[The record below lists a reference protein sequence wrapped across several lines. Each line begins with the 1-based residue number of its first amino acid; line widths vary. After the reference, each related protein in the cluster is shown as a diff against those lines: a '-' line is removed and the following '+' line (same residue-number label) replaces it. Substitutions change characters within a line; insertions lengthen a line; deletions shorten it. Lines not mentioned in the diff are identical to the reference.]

1 MALSKNGK
9 NGFTLDLV
17 VGIQDIFKKQ
27 AKDVEKEANG
37 LQKEFQELQ
46 RTLDGIDEFKK
57 LKTDLKQLENQ
68 TDATEEQ
75 IKSMAEKV
83 ESSKMSLHRAGVSTS
98 KLADEQK
105 RLATSLAKTS
115 KEMKDQ
121 ADASAQMQSAQARVE
136 SIATGVAGA
145 VTAGALAR
153 KLAQAGLDRDKML
166 RMAAASTNASLD
178 DLSSDDSK
186 RWRSKMVRSMGG
198 DHDYA
203 DIVAAQTLALKTGAQ
218 GEQANA
224 LAERSL
230 QLTKYNKD
238 WELEEVNRALNK
250 MTQSDSDLS
259 VDKAAAILDAVKKNG
274 GDEYKDML
282 DSALE
287 YSGYLR
293 DIGVDTQ
300 TAWAAAL
307 ASIKGGARGTDKA
320 FDAIKEGIAAR
331 LSDPSELEKL
341 LGKGKT
347 QGSIDEYI
355 TDADVRQQLKNAI
368 GSYRQA
374 LAEGSSTAKPTQQ
387 IASSLSELYKQNPQ
401 NAKVVAENIFGVQGS
416 EDLTKG
422 GLQNFLGVLSGTI
435 SPEEVLKT
443 KRSLDESVALSQSA
457 ADDVRSAWGLF
468 TDPFINLGSDI
479 MSSSTGITGALSSG
493 ASMWADALNDSPLTT
508 GTLTV
513 GGTIGGLIGL
523 KRGGGYLL
531 RKTQDIALKYFTSG
545 RGSVKP
551 PKTEVVDDAAKA
563 AAEGADALKS
573 GTVAKDAVKGASTA
587 TGVDDAAKIATE
599 GIDVLKGGAVA
610 DDAVKGA
617 SSAAKGAEEIAT
629 NSSVLKKGSDVVG
642 TALKNAGKTG
652 GKFIKGIPL
661 LGQAISG
668 GMFLYHTLTGDFES
682 AAGDAGALVGGIA
695 GEVAGTAVLPGAGT
709 LAGGITGAMSGDEL
723 ARSWYREH
731 FGSNEPQIEQVEDT
745 VASITTNNEQ
755 NITAKTASNAP
766 PITIEISNDFKF
778 DLGIVNGEDDSAQ
791 EMLVQALRTATP
803 EMQRQLKATLQD
815 LFSSADNIALTD

>member
-1 MALSKNGK
+1 MALSKNGS

-27 AKDVEKEANG
+27 AKDVEKEAAS
-37 LQKEFQELQ
+37 LQKEFKKLQ
-46 RTLDGIDEFKK
+46 STLNGIDEFKK
-57 LKTDLKQLENQ
+57 LQTDLKQLENQ
-68 TDATEEQ
+68 TDATEDQ
-75 IKSMAEKV
+75 IKSMVEKV

-121 ADASAQMQSAQARVE
+121 ASAAAQMQSAQAQVE
-136 SIATGVAGA
+136 TIASGVAGA

-153 KLAQAGLDRDKML
+153 KLAKAGLDRDKML

-186 RWRSKMVRSMGG
+186 RWRSKMIRSMGG

-218 GEQANA
+218 GEQANS

-259 VDKAAAILDAVKKNG
+259 VNKAAAILDAVKKNG

-355 TDADVRQQLKNAI
+355 TDADVRQQLKDSI
-368 GSYRQA
+368 GAYRQA
-374 LAEGSSTAKPTQQ
+374 LAEGSSTAKPMQQ
-387 IASSLSELYKQNPQ
+387 IALSLSELYKQNPQ

-422 GLQNFLGVLSGTI
+422 GFQNFLGVLSGAI
-435 SPEEVLKT
+435 SSEDVLKT

-479 MSSSTGITGALSSG
+479 MNSSTGITGVLSSG
-493 ASMWADALNDSPLTT
+493 ASMWADALNDSPVTT
-508 GTLTV
+508 GVL
-513 GGTIGGLIGL
+513 TIGGLIGTGV
-523 KRGGGYLL
+523 GGALGGRHIY
-531 RKTQDIALKYFTSG
+531 RKAQDIALKYFTGG

-551 PKTEVVDDAAKA
+551 PAAEATIVDDAAKA
-563 AAEGADALKS
+563 AAKGADTLKN
-573 GTVAKDAVKGASTA
+573 GAIADDVIKGAST
-587 TGVDDAAKIATE
+587 
-599 GIDVLKGGAVA
+599 
-610 DDAVKGA
+610 
-617 SSAAKGAEEIAT
+617 AAKGAEEITT
-629 NSSVLKKGSDVVG
+629 NSSILKKGTGAAGSV
-642 TALKNAGKTG
+642 LKGASKTG
-652 GKFIKGIPL
+652 GKFAKGIPI
-661 LGQAISG
+661 LGQVISG
-668 GMFLYHTLTGDFES
+668 GMLLYHALTGDFES
-682 AAGDAGALVGGIA
+682 AAGDVGALAGGIA
-695 GEVAGTAVLPGAGT
+695 GEVAGTAALPGAGT
-709 LAGGITGAMSGDEL
+709 FAGGVAGAMSGDAL
-723 ARSWYREH
+723 ARKWYRDH
-731 FGSNEPQIEQVEDT
+731 FGSNEPQIEQVENT
-745 VASITTNNEQ
+745 VASITTNNDQ
-755 NITAKTASNAP
+755 RTAAQATANP
-766 PITIEISNDFKF
+766 PVVVEISNDFKF

-791 EMLVQALRTATP
+791 EMLVKALRTATP
-803 EMQRQLKATLQD
+803 EMQRQLKATLQE

>member
-1 MALSKNGK
+1 MALSKKGS

-27 AKDVEKEANG
+27 AKDVEKEANS
-37 LQKEFQELQ
+37 LQKEFKKLQ
-46 RTLDGIDEFKK
+46 NTLNGIDEFKK
-57 LKTDLKQLENQ
+57 LQTDLKQLENQ

-121 ADASAQMQSAQARVE
+121 KDAAAQMQSAQDRVE

-153 KLAQAGLDRDKML
+153 KLAKAGLDRDKML

-186 RWRSKMVRSMGG
+186 RWRSKMIRSMGG

-218 GEQANA
+218 GEQANT

-250 MTQSDSDLS
+250 MTQTDSDLS

-293 DIGVDTQ
+293 DIGVDTE

-347 QGSIDEYI
+347 QGSLDEYI
-355 TDADVRQQLKNAI
+355 TDADVRQQLKDSI

-374 LAEGSSTAKPTQQ
+374 LAEGSSTAKPMQQ
-387 IASSLSELYKQNPQ
+387 IALSLSELYKQNPQ
-401 NAKVVAENIFGVQGS
+401 NAKVVSENIFGVQGS

-422 GLQNFLGVLSGTI
+422 GLQNFLGVLSGAI
-435 SPEEVLKT
+435 SPDDVLKT

-468 TDPFINLGSDI
+468 TDPFINLVSDI
-479 MSSSTGITGALSSG
+479 ASSSTGLTKVLSDG
-493 ASMWADALNDSPLTT
+493 ASAWANALNDSPLTT
-508 GTLTV
+508 GAL
-513 GGTIGGLIGL
+513 TIGGLLGAGVGVT
-523 KRGGGYLL
+523 RGGKYLYG
-531 RKTQDIALKYFTSG
+531 KAQNIALKYLTGG

-551 PKTEVVDDAAKA
+551 PAAEATIVDDAAKA
-563 AAEGADALKS
+563 AAEGADALKA
-573 GTVAKDAVKGASTA
+573 GTVADNAVKGAST
-587 TGVDDAAKIATE
+587 
-599 GIDVLKGGAVA
+599 
-610 DDAVKGA
+610 
-617 SSAAKGAEEIAT
+617 AAKGAEEIAT
-629 NSSVLKKGSDVVG
+629 NSSILKKGTDAAGKV
-642 TALKNAGKTG
+642 LKSAGKTG
-652 GKFIKGIPL
+652 GKFVKGIPL

-668 GMFLYHTLTGDFES
+668 GMFLYHALTGDFES

-695 GEVAGTAVLPGAGT
+695 GEALGTAALPGAGT
-709 LAGGITGAMSGDEL
+709 FAGGIAGAMSGDEL

-731 FGSNEPQIEQVEDT
+731 FGSNEPQIEQVENT

-755 NITAKTASNAP
+755 AAALQTSAEPSIVIEMSN
-766 PITIEISNDFKF
+766 EFNF
-778 DLGIVNGEDDSAQ
+778 DLGIVNGEDESAQ
-791 EMLVQALRTATP
+791 EMLVKALRTATP
-803 EMQRQLKATLQD
+803 EMQRQLKATLQE

>member
-1 MALSKNGK
+1 MALSKNGS

-27 AKDVEKEANG
+27 AKDVEKEAAS
-37 LQKEFQELQ
+37 LQKEFKKLQ
-46 RTLDGIDEFKK
+46 STLNGIDEFKK
-57 LKTDLKQLENQ
+57 LQTDLKQLENQ

-121 ADASAQMQSAQARVE
+121 ADAAAQMQSAQDRVE

-153 KLAQAGLDRDKML
+153 KLAKAGLDRDKML

-186 RWRSKMVRSMGG
+186 RWRSKMIRSMGG

-374 LAEGSSTAKPTQQ
+374 LAEGSSTAKPMQQ
-387 IASSLSELYKQNPQ
+387 IALSLSELYKQNPQ
-401 NAKVVAENIFGVQGS
+401 NAKIVSENIFGVQGS

-468 TDPFINLGSDI
+468 TDPFINLMSDI
-479 MSSSTGITGALSSG
+479 ASSSTGLTGVLSSG

-508 GTLTV
+508 GALTV

-523 KRGGGYLL
+523 KRGSGYLL
-531 RKTQDIALKYFTSG
+531 RKTQDIALKYFTG
-545 RGSVKP
+545 ARGSVNP
-551 PKTEVVDDAAKA
+551 SAAEATIVDDAAKA
-563 AAEGADALKS
+563 AAEGAGALKN
-573 GTVAKDAVKGASTA
+573 
-587 TGVDDAAKIATE
+587 
-599 GIDVLKGGAVA
+599 GAVA
-610 DDAVKGA
+610 DDAIKGA
-617 SSAAKGAEEIAT
+617 STAAKGAEEVAT
-629 NSSVLKKGSDVVG
+629 NSSILKKGAAAAGKV
-642 TALKNAGKTG
+642 LKNG
-652 GKFIKGIPL
+652 GKLAKGIPL

-668 GMFLYHTLTGDFES
+668 GMFLYHALTGDFES

-695 GEVAGTAVLPGAGT
+695 GEALGTAALPGVGT
-709 LAGGITGAMSGDEL
+709 FAGGVAGAMSGDEV
-723 ARSWYREH
+723 ARSWYRKH
-731 FGSNEPQIEQVEDT
+731 FGSNEPQIEQVENT
-745 VASITTNNEQ
+745 VASITTSNEQ
-755 NITAKTASNAP
+755 AAASQASTNP
-766 PITIEISNDFKF
+766 PIMIEMSNEFNF
-778 DLGIVNGEDDSAQ
+778 DLGIVNGEDESAQ
-791 EMLVQALRTATP
+791 EMLVKALRTATP

>member
-1 MALSKNGK
+1 MALSKNGS

-27 AKDVEKEANG
+27 AKDVEKEAAS
-37 LQKEFQELQ
+37 LQKEFKKLQ
-46 RTLDGIDEFKK
+46 TTLNGIDEFKK
-57 LKTDLKQLENQ
+57 LQTDLKQLENQ
-68 TDATEEQ
+68 TDATEDQ
-75 IKSMAEKV
+75 IKSMVEKV

-105 RLATSLAKTS
+105 RLAISLAKTS

-121 ADASAQMQSAQARVE
+121 KDAAAQMQSAQDRVE

-153 KLAQAGLDRDKML
+153 KLAKAGLDRDKML

-186 RWRSKMVRSMGG
+186 RWRSKMIRSMGG

-218 GEQANA
+218 GEQANT

-387 IASSLSELYKQNPQ
+387 IALSLSELYKQNPQ

-468 TDPFINLGSDI
+468 TDPFINLVSDI
-479 MSSSTGITGALSSG
+479 MSSSTGLTGVLSSG

-508 GTLTV
+508 GALTV
-513 GGTIGGLIGL
+513 GGIIGSGAGVILGG
-523 KRGGGYLL
+523 KRLH
-531 RKTQDIALKYFTSG
+531 RKAQDIALKYFTGG

-551 PKTEVVDDAAKA
+551 PEATIVDDAAKA
-563 AAEGADALKS
+563 AAEGADALKA
-573 GTVAKDAVKGASTA
+573 GTLADDAIKGAST
-587 TGVDDAAKIATE
+587 
-599 GIDVLKGGAVA
+599 
-610 DDAVKGA
+610 
-617 SSAAKGAEEIAT
+617 AAKGAEEIAT
-629 NSSVLKKGSDVVG
+629 NSSILKKGAAAAGKV
-642 TALKNAGKTG
+642 LKNG
-652 GKFIKGIPL
+652 GKLAKGIPL

-668 GMFLYHTLTGDFES
+668 GMFLYHALTGDFES

-695 GEVAGTAVLPGAGT
+695 GEALGTAALPGVGT
-709 LAGGITGAMSGDEL
+709 FAGGVAGAMSGDEV
-723 ARSWYREH
+723 ARSWYRKH
-731 FGSNEPQIEQVEDT
+731 FGSNEPQIEQVENT
-745 VASITTNNEQ
+745 VASITTSNEQ
-755 NITAKTASNAP
+755 AAASQASTNP
-766 PITIEISNDFKF
+766 PIMIEMSNEFNF
-778 DLGIVNGEDDSAQ
+778 DLGIVNGEDESAQ
-791 EMLVQALRTATP
+791 EMLVKALRTATP

>member
-27 AKDVEKEANG
+27 AKDVEKEANS
-37 LQKEFQELQ
+37 LQKEFKKLQ
-46 RTLDGIDEFKK
+46 RTLNGIDEFKK
-57 LKTDLKQLENQ
+57 LQADLKQLENQ
-68 TDATEEQ
+68 TDATEDQ

-83 ESSKMSLHRAGVSTS
+83 ESSKMSLHSAGVKTSNLANAQKQLAARLAETS
-98 KLADEQK
+98 KA
-105 RLATSLAKTS
+105 
-115 KEMKDQ
+115 MKDQ
-121 ADASAQMQSAQARVE
+121 ANASEQMQSAQARVE
-136 SIATGVAGA
+136 TIASGVAGA
-145 VTAGALAR
+145 ATAGALAR
-153 KLAQAGLDRDKML
+153 KLAKAGLDRDKML
-166 RMAAASTNASLD
+166 RMAAASTNASID

-186 RWRSKMVRSMGG
+186 RWRSKMIRSMGG

-218 GEQANA
+218 GEEANT

-293 DIGVDTQ
+293 DIGVDTE

-355 TDADVRQQLKNAI
+355 TNAEVRQQIKDSI
-368 GSYRQA
+368 GAYRQA
-374 LAEGSSTAKPTQQ
+374 LAQGSSTAKPMQQ
-387 IASSLSELYKQNPQ
+387 LALSLSELYKQNPQ

-422 GLQNFLGVLSGTI
+422 GFQNFLGVLSGAI

-468 TDPFINLGSDI
+468 TDPFINLSSDV
-479 MSSSTGITGALSSG
+479 MSSATGVTGALSSG
-493 ASMWADALNDSPLTT
+493 ASMWANALNDSPWIT
-508 GTLTV
+508 GALS
-513 GGTIGGLIGL
+513 IGGLAL
-523 KRGGGYLL
+523 GGKAMSSGGKYLL
-531 RKTQDIALKYFTSG
+531 GK
-545 RGSVKP
+545 
-551 PKTEVVDDAAKA
+551 AK
-563 AAEGADALKS
+563 S
-573 GTVAKDAVKGASTA
+573 
-587 TGVDDAAKIATE
+587 IATRQLT
-599 GIDVLKGGAVA
+599 GTDVLKTGTVA
-610 DDAVKGA
+610 DDAIKGA
-617 SSAAKGAEEIAT
+617 TTAARGAEDVAT
-629 NSSVLKKGSDVVG
+629 NSSIIKNGAKVAGGMLKG
-642 TALKNAGKTG
+642 AGKMG
-652 GKFIKGIPL
+652 SKFAKGIPF

-668 GMFLYHTLTGDFES
+668 GMALYHTATGDYEA
-682 AAGDAGALVGGIA
+682 AAGDVGALLGGIV
-695 GEVAGTAVLPGAGT
+695 GETAGTAVLPGAGT
-709 LAGGITGAMSGDEL
+709 FAGGVAGAWKGDDMGR
-723 ARSWYREH
+723 AWYREH
-731 FGSNEPQIEQVEDT
+731 FGSNEPQIEQVENT
-745 VASITTNNEQ
+745 VASIATTNDQ
-755 NITAKTASNAP
+755 SAAAQATSTGSPVA
-766 PITIEISNDFKF
+766 IEINNAFTF
-778 DLGIVNGEDDSAQ
+778 DLGIVNGEDESAQ
-791 EMLVQALRTATP
+791 EMLVKALRTATP

>member
-17 VGIQDIFKKQ
+17 VGIQDIFKQQ

-37 LQKEFQELQ
+37 LQKEFKKLQ
-46 RTLDGIDEFKK
+46 STLNNIDEFKK
-57 LKTDLKQLENQ
+57 LQTDLKQLENQ
-68 TDATEEQ
+68 TDATEDQ
-75 IKSMAEKV
+75 IKSMVEKV

-121 ADASAQMQSAQARVE
+121 ANASAQMQSAQARME
-136 SIATGVAGA
+136 TIASGVAGA

-153 KLAQAGLDRDKML
+153 KLAKAGLDRDKML
-166 RMAAASTNASLD
+166 RMAAASTNASID

-186 RWRSKMVRSMGG
+186 RWRSKMIRSMGG

-218 GEQANA
+218 GEEANT

-293 DIGVDTQ
+293 DIGVDTE

-355 TDADVRQQLKNAI
+355 TNADVRQQLKDSI

-374 LAEGSSTAKPTQQ
+374 LAEGSSTAKPMQQ
-387 IASSLSELYKQNPQ
+387 IALSLSELYKQNPQ

-422 GLQNFLGVLSGTI
+422 GFQNFLGVLSGTI
-435 SPEEVLKT
+435 SPEDVLKT

-468 TDPFINLGSDI
+468 TDPFINLVSDI
-479 MSSSTGITGALSSG
+479 MNSSTGITGVLSSG
-493 ASMWADALNDSPLTT
+493 ASMWADALNDSPVTT
-508 GTLTV
+508 GAL
-513 GGTIGGLIGL
+513 TIGGLTGL
-523 KRGGGYLL
+523 GVGGTLGGRHLY
-531 RKTQDIALKYFTSG
+531 RKARDIALKYFTGG

-551 PKTEVVDDAAKA
+551 PAAEATIVDDAAKA
-563 AAEGADALKS
+563 AAEGADTLKN
-573 GTVAKDAVKGASTA
+573 GAIADDVIKGAST
-587 TGVDDAAKIATE
+587 
-599 GIDVLKGGAVA
+599 
-610 DDAVKGA
+610 
-617 SSAAKGAEEIAT
+617 AAKGAEEITT
-629 NSSVLKKGSDVVG
+629 NSSILKKGAGAAGSV
-642 TALKNAGKTG
+642 LKGASKAG
-652 GKFIKGIPL
+652 GKLAKGIPI
-661 LGQAISG
+661 LGQVISG
-668 GMFLYHTLTGDFES
+668 GMLLYHALTGDFES
-682 AAGDAGALVGGIA
+682 AAGDVGALAGGIA
-695 GEVAGTAVLPGAGT
+695 GEVAGTAALPGAGT
-709 LAGGITGAMSGDEL
+709 FAGGVAGALSGDAL
-723 ARSWYREH
+723 ARKWYRDK
-731 FGSNEPQIEQVEDT
+731 FGTNEPQIEQVENT
-745 VASITTNNEQ
+745 VASITTTNEQ
-755 NITAKTASNAP
+755 AVAAQTASSDSPVA
-766 PITIEISNDFKF
+766 IEIHNEFNF

-791 EMLVQALRTATP
+791 EMLVNALRTATP
-803 EMQRQLKATLQD
+803 EMQRQLKATLQE
-815 LFSSADNIALTD
+815 LFSSADNIALSD

>member
-37 LQKEFQELQ
+37 LQNEFKKLQ
-46 RTLDGIDEFKK
+46 STLNNIDEFKK
-57 LKTDLKQLENQ
+57 LQTDLKQLENQ

-121 ADASAQMQSAQARVE
+121 ANASAQMQSAQARME
-136 SIATGVAGA
+136 TIASGVAGA

-153 KLAQAGLDRDKML
+153 KLAKAGLDRDKML
-166 RMAAASTNASLD
+166 RMAAASTNASID
-178 DLSSDDSK
+178 DLSSDESK
-186 RWRSKMVRSMGG
+186 RWRSKMIRSMGG

-218 GEQANA
+218 GDEANV

-250 MTQSDSDLS
+250 MTQSDSNLS

-293 DIGVDTQ
+293 DIGVDTE

-355 TDADVRQQLKNAI
+355 TNADVRQQLKDSI
-368 GSYRQA
+368 GAYRQA
-374 LAEGSSTAKPTQQ
+374 LAEGSSTAKPMQQ
-387 IASSLSELYKQNPQ
+387 IALSLSELYKQNPQ

-422 GLQNFLGVLSGTI
+422 GFQNFLGVLSGTI

-468 TDPFINLGSDI
+468 TDPFVNLGSDI
-479 MSSSTGITGALSSG
+479 MSSATGITGALSSG
-493 ASMWADALNDSPLTT
+493 ASMWANALNDSPLLT
-508 GTLTV
+508 GALSV
-513 GGTIGGLIGL
+513 GGIALGG
-523 KRGGGYLL
+523 KAMSSGGKYLL
-531 RKTQDIALKYFTSG
+531 GKAKGLAVKHFTG
-545 RGSVKP
+545 GSS
-551 PKTEVVDDAAKA
+551 KA
-563 AAEGADALKS
+563 AEVID
-573 GTVAKDAVKGASTA
+573 DAVKSAAAGANA
-587 TGVDDAAKIATE
+587 LKTGT
-599 GIDVLKGGAVA
+599 VA
-610 DDAVKGA
+610 DDAIKGAGAAGSVLKGA
-617 SSAAKGAEEIAT
+617 S
-629 NSSVLKKGSDVVG
+629 
-642 TALKNAGKTG
+642 KTG
-652 GKFIKGIPL
+652 GKLAKGIPI
-661 LGQAISG
+661 LGQVISG
-668 GMFLYHTLTGDFES
+668 GMLLYHALTGDFES
-682 AAGDAGALVGGIA
+682 AAGDVGALAGGIA
-695 GEVAGTAVLPGAGT
+695 GEVAGTAALPGAGT
-709 LAGGITGAMSGDEL
+709 LAGGVAGALSGDAL
-723 ARSWYREH
+723 ARKWYRDK
-731 FGSNEPQIEQVEDT
+731 FGSNEPQVEQVENT
-745 VASITTNNEQ
+745 VASITTTNEQ
-755 NITAKTASNAP
+755 AVAAQTASSDSPVA
-766 PITIEISNDFKF
+766 IEIHNEFNF

-791 EMLVQALRTATP
+791 EMLVNALRTATP

-815 LFSSADNIALTD
+815 LFSSADNIALID